1 MINALRSEWIK
12 LSTLTVN
19 KVLVAVAVAFPIVIT
34 VLVAGLSDETSDF
47 VDLNDLIAGVT
58 LLSALLFGVVAT
70 IGMSGEF
77 NYNTI
82 RPTFAAQPVR
92 LRSLTAKLTVNAV
105 VTVVLVAALIAVCW
119 IVGSNLAD
127 GFFPAWSIGGEP
139 SPVRAGLLGSGLFAL
154 GVAIAGFGLGNLVR
168 NTPAAVTLLLLWPLV
183 IENIIGR
190 LVFTALDLEWE
201 KYLPFTEGMTLGFI
215 DRGSG
220 DEVMARFNAGV
231 YFFAWVIGVA
241 VLGLIRTERAD
252 A

>member
-1 MINALRSEWIK
+1 MSTLRSEWIK
-12 LSTLTVN
+12 LSTLAVN
-19 KVLVAVAVAFPIVIT
+19 KVLVAVAVAFPIVVT
-34 VLVAGLSDETSDF
+34 VLVTGLSDETVNF
-47 VDLNDLIAGVT
+47 IDLNDLIAGVT

-92 LRSLTAKLTVNAV
+92 LKSLTAKLTVNAF
-105 VTVVLVAALIAVCW
+105 VTVVLVAVLIAVCW
-119 IVGSNLAD
+119 IVGSRLAD
-127 GFFPAWSIGGEP
+127 GFFPAWSIDGEP
-139 SPVRAGLLGSGLFAL
+139 SPARAGLIGSGLFAL

-190 LVFTALDLEWE
+190 LLFTALDLQWE

-220 DEVMARFNAGV
+220 HEVMTRLNAGV
-231 YFFAWVIGVA
+231 YFFAWVFA
-241 VLGLIRTERAD
+241 VTIVGLIRTERSD